1 MRIQASMQD
10 FGGTESLRL
19 TEQMA
24 MGQQDLVWSRDE
36 SFLGLAMEP
45 LLPEATPTDEVEQ
58 EWVLL

>member
-1 MRIQASMQD
+1 MQD